1 MLGWARL
8 AIAGLVILLTALAIL
23 LTSWIPLTKN
33 GARLS
38 AWLTTAAAR
47 WAMALFN
54 VRYHCANREVF
65 EKHSGFIFANHISYF
80 DILMLQ
86 AIRPLRWLSAEENRK
101 IPVIGWVAEAIGTV
115 FVNRGSKES
124 RAQAREQLLRAE
136 KHPPIVL
143 FPEGGVGPANS
154 LQSFRYGAFEIAMA
168 GRTPYLLAAIRYSHA
183 EVIVWGQNESLMTT
197 LHRLAR
203 FPGPIQAEVVALNV
217 ITPEPTADPK
227 QLATEAHHRIAE
239 AMNVPPQ
246 MESLIM

>member
-1 MLGWARL
+1 MRLVLGLLRL
-8 AIAGLVILLTALAIL
+8 ASAFLVILFTAILIL
-23 LTSWIPLTKN
+23 LTSWIPVTQN

-38 AWLTTAAAR
+38 AWLTTWASR

-54 VRYHCANREVF
+54 VRYQCTHREVF
-65 EKHSGFIFANHISYF
+65 EKHSGFVFANHISYF

-101 IPVIGWVAEAIGTV
+101 MPVIGWVADTIGTV

-124 RAQAREQLLRAE
+124 RAQAREQLVRAR

-154 LQSFRYGAFEIAMA
+154 LQSFRYGAFEIAME

-183 EVIVWGQNESLMTT
+183 EVIVWGQNEGLMTT
-197 LHRLAR
+197 LNRLAR
-203 FPGPIQAEVVALNV
+203 FPGPIKAEVVALKV

-227 QLATEAHHRIAE
+227 QLATDAHRLIAE
-239 AMNVPPQ
+239 AMDVPPQ
-246 MESLIM
+246 MG